1 MSGAGL
7 VCRDLI
13 FSRPGAGVVLDRV
26 DATFEC
32 GRPTLVRGPTGSGKS
47 TLLHL
52 LGAMLRPTSGEVRAD
67 GQAVSRW
74 SEPFRDVWRRQVGMV
89 FQHLH
94 LVPDLTLLE
103 NVLLPFIPRGADV
116 SGYIRDAQEL
126 LERMDLA
133 AARDAPL
140 HTLSGGQ
147 RQRVALIRAM
157 LGRPRFLLLDEP
169 TSFQD
174 DGQSAVLMGL
184 LSASAEQG
192 TCIVVCSHD
201 IRLRHATQLFY
212 RTYHLHRGRLEAPGA

>member
-7 VCRDLI
+7 MCRDLI
-13 FSRPGAGVVLDRV
+13 FSRPGSGMVLDRV

-32 GRPTLVRGPTGSGKS
+32 GRPTLVLGPTGSGKS

-67 GQAVSRW
+67 GQAISRW
-74 SEPFRDVWRRQVGMV
+74 TEPFRDVWRRQVGMV

-94 LVPDLTLLE
+94 LLPDLTVLE
-103 NVLLPFIPRGADV
+103 NVLLPFIPRGSDV
-116 SGYIRDAQEL
+116 SELIHDAQEL

-133 AARDAPL
+133 AARDVPL

-147 RQRVALIRAM
+147 RQRVALIRAL
-157 LGRPRFLLLDEP
+157 LGRPRFILFDEP

-184 LSASAEQG
+184 LSESAAQG
-192 TCIVVCSHD
+192 ACIVVCSHD
-201 IRLRHATQLFY
+201 IRLRHDKQGFY
-212 RTYHLHRGRLEAPGA
+212 RTYRLHRGRLEEPGA